1 MEHKTQN
8 KERDSPTVKELQD
21 EVCLQMAMQSLVTA
35 VSGWERRPWL
45 VQPESQSTVVPLVF
59 S

>member
-1 MEHKTQN
+1 MRTQN
-8 KERDSPTVKELQD
+8 KKRDSPTVKELQD

-35 VSGWERRPWL
+35 VSGWERRPWE